1 MSHTQPLLQ
10 ESSICSLEA
19 SHNFGP
25 MLRGHPWCRT
35 LVGGAWVPGSKNK
48 ARTEEEQAALQ
59 AKKAARAQYK
69 KDVAEALAAGLPPPE
84 RKRGRPTGA

>member
-1 MSHTQPLLQ
+1 M
-10 ESSICSLEA
+10 
-19 SHNFGP
+19 
-25 MLRGHPWCRT
+25 
-35 LVGGAWVPGSKNK
+35 VPGSRNK
-48 ARTEEEQAALQ
+48 SRTEEEQMALQ